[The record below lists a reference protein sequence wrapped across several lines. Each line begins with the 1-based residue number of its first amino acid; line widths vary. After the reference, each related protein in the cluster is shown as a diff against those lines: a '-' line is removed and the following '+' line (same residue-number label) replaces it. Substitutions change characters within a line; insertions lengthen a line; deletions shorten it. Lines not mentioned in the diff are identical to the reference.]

1 MLIPCGHRVL
11 VKIDEV
17 EEKTSGGIVIPK
29 TTAAQQEEAGI
40 FGTLVAV
47 GETAWKDFGG
57 RSWAAVGDRVMIA
70 RYGGFI
76 AQEPGTA
83 EKFRILN
90 DEDIISRII
99 PGSYET

>member
-1 MLIPCGHRVL
+1 MIVPAGHRVL

-17 EEKTSGGIVIPK
+17 EEKTNGGIFIPK
-29 TTAAQQEEAGI
+29 TSQEQQEEAGI

-57 RSWAAVGDRVMIA
+57 KAWAAVGDRVMIA
-70 RYGGFI
+70 KYGGFV
-76 AQEPGTA
+76 AKEPGSS

-90 DEDIISRII
+90 DEDIVAVLR
-99 PGSYET
+99 